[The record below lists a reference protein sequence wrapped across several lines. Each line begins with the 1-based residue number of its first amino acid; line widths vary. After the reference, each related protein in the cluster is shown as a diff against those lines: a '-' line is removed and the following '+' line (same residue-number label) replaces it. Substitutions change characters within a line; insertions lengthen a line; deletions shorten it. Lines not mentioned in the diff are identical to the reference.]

1 MTGNTPRCALAKI
14 QKFCYNINMKN
25 IQRQPVIENIKDRT
39 RTRAVELLAKT
50 KSIRRNLARSGDW
63 DSVKVLRDIRYAQ
76 S

>member
-1 MTGNTPRCALAKI
+1 
-14 QKFCYNINMKN
+14 MKN
-25 IQRQPVIENIKDRT
+25 VQKQSVIENIKDRT